1 MDYTVTG
8 YGGLSP
14 NVSGVSKHHFW
25 WAAAN
30 TPGADL
36 SGSVLRSFAFD
47 PLAGAVRGV
56 TPAPYL
62 TIDLYT
68 SGSLLLSI
76 PFTVTGTQKLTVAFG
91 SLAVQK
97 FAWDNFQFA
106 TLVQNSQVVAILG
119 LSCPMSLTGTAEQA
133 YLGTNFTP
141 LTAGVQSTAA
151 SLHAAYPGSFQLG
164 SIQYNQCSGDK
175 AGPCQDE
182 VVSTYT
188 PTAGTYQLLLG
199 SFSQGRNGPVAVAV
213 KSVAVN

>member
-14 NVSGVSKHHFW
+14 KVCGVSHHPFW

-30 TPGADL
+30 TPGANL
-36 SGSVLRSFAFD
+36 SGSVLRGYGFD

-56 TPAPYL
+56 IPAPYL
-62 TIDLYT
+62 TINLYT
-68 SGSLLLSI
+68 TGSLLLST
-76 PFTVTGTQKLTVAFG
+76 PFTVSGTQKLTVAFG

-119 LSCPMSLTGTAEQA
+119 LSCPMSLTGTAEQPF
-133 YLGTNFTP
+133 LGTNFTP

-151 SLHAAYPGSFQLG
+151 SLLAAYHGSFQLG
-164 SIQYNQCSGDK
+164 CIQYDQCSGDK
-175 AGPCQDE
+175 AGPCQDD

-188 PTAGTYQLLLG
+188 PAAGTYQLLLG